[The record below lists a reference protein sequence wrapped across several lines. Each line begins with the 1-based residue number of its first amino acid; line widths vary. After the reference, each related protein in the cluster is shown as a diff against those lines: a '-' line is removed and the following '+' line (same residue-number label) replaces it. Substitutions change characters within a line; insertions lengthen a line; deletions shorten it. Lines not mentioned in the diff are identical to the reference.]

1 MIRVVVEDPS
11 QVGSARR
18 SVVTLAR
25 SAGFGDEDASRVAT
39 VVTELGTNL
48 VKHAS
53 AGGEILARRTD
64 EDVATIEVLSLDRG
78 PGGERPN
85 DWLADGFTTAGSPG
99 TGLGAVRRTAD
110 AFELVS
116 SPGAGTAGLAR
127 LVRGR
132 RGGGPPAAE
141 ADGSAT
147 GAASSPRSRPVRMG
161 VGGVSVPIE
170 GEYANGD
177 AWSSRRDGT
186 ATAIV
191 IADGLGH
198 GAEAA
203 RASEAAVA
211 TFEGAPLD
219 DLEELLHR
227 MDRRLQPTRGAA
239 VAIAWLDPAA
249 GVVRYAGIG
258 NISATIAA
266 PDGSRSLVSVNG
278 TVGQGGAR
286 PRELRYD
293 LPADAVFVMHSDGA
307 RSRWSLAE
315 YPGLARRQPTL
326 VSAVLYRDHRR
337 PRDDVT
343 IVSARP
349 MLAPPARPDGGR

>member
-1 MIRVVVEDPS
+1 MIRVVVDEAS

-64 EDVATIEVLSLDRG
+64 EELATIEVLTLDRG
-78 PGGERPN
+78 PGGDRPSE
-85 DWLADGFTTAGSPG
+85 WLADGFTTAGSRG
-99 TGLGAVRRTAD
+99 NGLGAVRRTAD

-116 SPGAGTAGLAR
+116 SSGVGTAGLAR
-127 LVRGR
+127 IVRGR
-132 RGGGPPAAE
+132 RPGGGSAVEAGASAGSVPP
-141 ADGSAT
+141 GT
-147 GAASSPRSRPVRMG
+147 GSRPVRMG
-161 VGGVSVPIE
+161 VGGVSVPLE

-191 IADGLGH
+191 VADGLGH

-203 RASEAAVA
+203 RASAAAVA
-211 TFEGAPLD
+211 TFEAEPLD
-219 DLEELLHR
+219 DLAELLHR

-249 GVVRYAGIG
+249 GSVRYAGIG

-266 PDGSRSLVSVNG
+266 PDGSRSLMSVNG

-293 LPADAVFVMHSDGA
+293 LPADALFVMHSDGA
-307 RSRWSLAE
+307 RSRWSLAD
-315 YPGLARRQPTL
+315 YPGLAHRQPSL
-326 VSAVLYRDHRR
+326 VSAILYRDHRR

-343 IVSARP
+343 IVTARQMP
-349 MLAPPARPDGGR
+349 APAARPDGGR